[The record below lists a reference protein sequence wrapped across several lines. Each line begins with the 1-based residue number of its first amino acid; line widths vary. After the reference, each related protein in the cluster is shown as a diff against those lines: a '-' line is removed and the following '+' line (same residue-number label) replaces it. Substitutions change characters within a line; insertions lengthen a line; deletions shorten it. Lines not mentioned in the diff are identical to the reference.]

1 LTGYRVRGL
10 PDGSLADQEFE
21 FMIDDIEPPLRLRI
35 PGEQRGPDVCIADSV
50 AQERWLD
57 NRPDLVIRV
66 WDCEW
71 RFVNEEATDRFVL
84 MLRNRGAVSP
94 TSQD

>member
-1 LTGYRVRGL
+1 MTSYRVRGL

-35 PGEQRGPDVCIADSV
+35 PGEQRGPDVCIADNV
-50 AQERWLD
+50 AQQRWLD
-57 NRPDLVIRV
+57 SRPDLVIAV

-71 RFVNEEATDRFVL
+71 RFVSEDASERFVL
-84 MLRNRGAVSP
+84 MLQACPAASR
-94 TSQD
+94 